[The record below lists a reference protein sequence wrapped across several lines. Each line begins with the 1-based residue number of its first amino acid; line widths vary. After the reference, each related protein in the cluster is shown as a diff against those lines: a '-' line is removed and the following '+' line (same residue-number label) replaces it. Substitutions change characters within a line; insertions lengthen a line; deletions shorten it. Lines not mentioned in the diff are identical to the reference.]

1 MAAKKDTLLNMF
13 IAMFVICVVSGSI
26 LGLVYNATKDPIAAA
41 ETAKKTEAIK
51 NVLPEFNELK
61 ETMVKSAMEDAE
73 IPFYLAYD
81 ANNNFIG
88 AAVETFTNKGFS
100 GNISLMVGILANGT
114 INNISVLQHAETPGL
129 GSKMSESSFK
139 DQFNNKNTTSFN
151 FNVKKDGGD
160 VDAITASTITSR
172 AYADGVALAVKVF
185 QAIGQTP
192 MPIND

>member
-160 VDAITASTITSR
+160 VDAITAATISSR
-172 AYADGVALAVKVF
+172 AFCDAVNRALSTFENNKGGF
-185 QAIGQTP
+185 
-192 MPIND
+192 

>member
-13 IAMFVICVVSGSI
+13 IAMFVICVVSGGV
-26 LGLVYNATKDPIAAA
+26 LGIVYNATKDPIAAA

-61 ETMVKSAMEDAE
+61 ETMVKSALEDVE

-88 AAVETFTNKGFS
+88 AAVETFTSKGFS

-160 VDAITASTITSR
+160 VDAITAATISSR
-172 AYADGVALAVKVF
+172 AFCDAVNRALSTFENNKGGF
-185 QAIGQTP
+185 
-192 MPIND
+192 

>member
-13 IAMFVICVVSGSI
+13 IALFVICVVSGSI

-160 VDAITASTITSR
+160 VDAITAATISSR
-172 AYADGVALAVKVF
+172 AFCDAVNRALSTFENNKGGF
-185 QAIGQTP
+185 
-192 MPIND
+192 

>member
-1 MAAKKDTLLNMF
+1 MAAKKDSLLNMF
-13 IAMFVICVVSGSI
+13 IAMFVICVVSGGV

-51 NVLPEFNELK
+51 NVLPEFQELK
-61 ETMVKSAMEDAE
+61 EIMVKSALEDAE

-100 GNISLMVGILANGT
+100 GNISLMVGILADGT
-114 INNISVLQHAETPGL
+114 VNNISVLQHAETPGL
-129 GSKMSESSFK
+129 GSKMSEPSFK
-139 DQFNNKNTTSFN
+139 DQFNNKNAASFN

-160 VDAITASTITSR
+160 IDAITAATISSR
-172 AYADGVALAVKVF
+172 AFCDAVNRALSTFENNKGGF
-185 QAIGQTP
+185 
-192 MPIND
+192 

>member
-151 FNVKKDGGD
+151 FNVKKEGGD
-160 VDAITASTITSR
+160 VDAITAATISSR
-172 AYADGVALAVKVF
+172 AFCDAVNRALSTFENNKGGF
-185 QAIGQTP
+185 
-192 MPIND
+192 